1 MVIQQAFTPASVRAM
16 EQGIRDLSRALIA
29 GIAPKG
35 EADFMKDF
43 ASRLPTG
50 VFLQIADLPDK
61 DDATDD
67 GDDRV
72 TLRLQPKDRVEII
85 FHRGAKRR
93 TDAFEFVDPYG
104 LIEWAAP
111 DRGVVAVPDPAFIE
125 QHRAA
130 LTELVAAWIVA
141 AR

>member
-1 MVIQQAFTPASVRAM
+1 MPPDEGFAHDAPVPSPRTDVGAFLDEAAHPRRAEIDAVRRLVAAAVPALGERVKWN
-16 EQGIRDLSRALIA
+16 
-29 GIAPKG
+29 APS
-35 EADFMKDF
+35 F
-43 ASRLPTG
+43 
-50 VFLQIADLPDK
+50 
-61 DDATDD
+61 TDD

-93 TDAFEFVDPYG
+93 TDAFEFVDPHG